1 MALLQHIRVLAII
14 FLFVANA
21 AGKQAGDPP
30 AGEWLR
36 GSGKDLQI
44 CLKGEVFDSDGQ
56 PASGVKLAGSMN
68 STASRVPL
76 TPSVDGQRFKIWV
89 SVNQPIWYS
98 MWLKATS
105 TNNDHVAFKTLSE
118 YELRQAAIDGI
129 KLTLQAPTRHV
140 DVRVIH
146 KGQ

>member
-30 AGEWLR
+30 AVEWLR

-56 PASGVKLAGSMN
+56 PATSVKLAGSMN

-76 TPSVDGQRFKIWV
+76 TPSVDGHRFKIWV
-89 SVNQPIWYS
+89 SVNEPIWYS
-98 MWLKATS
+98 MGLKATS
-105 TNNDHVAFKTLSE
+105 PNTAHLALKTFSE
-118 YELRQAAIDGI
+118 YETRQAAIDGI
-129 KLTLQAPTRHV
+129 NLTLQAPTRHV
-140 DVRVIH
+140 NV
-146 KGQ
+146 